1 MLLRARR
8 ILDGRW
14 FDGAL
19 AVVLGTVT
27 ELGFLVGY
35 PHGHGS
41 KPLLAALTAAM
52 CSALIWRR
60 RWPLAFVLWVSLFE
74 LVIGFTLLSVSE
86 AAPSFWVLTIV
97 PYTAAAYLP
106 ARTAL
111 LAVCVNLGASV
122 AVGFPF
128 ASQPLQDAMF
138 VLAVGL
144 ASAGLGRTV
153 RSRRELDRALRHRT
167 EQIAVEREDRVRLAI
182 ADERSRIARE
192 LHAVVA
198 NSVSAMVVQ
207 AAAAQ
212 RLLPGECEK
221 ADKAMDS
228 IESTGRATLGEIRRM
243 LGVLRDG
250 SAGMPLAPQPSVG
263 RLHELLES
271 ARAHGRRATLEV
283 EGQPGPLPA
292 AVELAVY
299 RLAED
304 TLALASPGEP
314 ISLALRYGR
323 RDLELAITG
332 REELGVEWPSLAARE
347 RISLCGG
354 SCRRA
359 GGEDGSPAM
368 LSVTL
373 PRDWEQDSGPVAAA
387 GAAQRR
393 SSALPSPGLITPSS

>member
-14 FDGAL
+14 FDGTLAL
-19 AVVLGTVT
+19 VLGTVT

-41 KPLLAALTAAM
+41 KPLLAAVTAAM

-60 RWPLAFVLWVSLFE
+60 RWPLAFVLWISVFE
-74 LVIGFTLLSVSE
+74 LVIGFTLLSINE

-97 PYTAAAYLP
+97 PYTAAACLP
-106 ARTAL
+106 AGTAL

-128 ASQPLQDAMF
+128 SPRPLQDAMF
-138 VLAVGL
+138 VLAVGV

-153 RSRRELDRALRHRT
+153 RSRRKLDRALRHRT

-198 NSVSAMVVQ
+198 NNVSAMVVQ

-212 RLLPGECEK
+212 RLLPGECES
-221 ADKAMDS
+221 ADAAMDS

-243 LGVLRDG
+243 LGVLREG
-250 SAGMPLAPQPSVG
+250 SAGMPLAPQPGVG

-271 ARAHGRRATLEV
+271 ARAHGRRVALEV

-292 AVELAVY
+292 GVELAVY

-304 TLALASPGEP
+304 TLALASPEEP
-314 ISLALRYGR
+314 ISLVLRYGR
-323 RDLELAITG
+323 RDLELAISG
-332 REELGVEWPSLAARE
+332 REEVGVEWPSLAARE

-354 SCRRA
+354 SCRRVA
-359 GGEDGSPAM
+359 GEDGGSAM
-368 LSVTL
+368 LTVKL
-373 PRDWEQDSGPVAAA
+373 PRDFERDSAPMAAD
-387 GAAQRR
+387 AAQRR
-393 SSALPSPGLITPSS
+393 GSAVVSPGLITPSS

>member
-8 ILDGRW
+8 ILDRRW
-14 FDGAL
+14 FDWAL
-19 AVVLGTVT
+19 AVVLGGLT
-27 ELGFLVGY
+27 ELGFVVGY

-41 KPLLAALTAAM
+41 KLLLAVLTAAM
-52 CSALIWRR
+52 SSALIWRR
-60 RWPLAFVLWVSLFE
+60 RWPLAFVLWISLFA

-86 AAPSFWVLTIV
+86 APPSFWVLTVV
-97 PYTAAAYLP
+97 PYTAAAFLP
-106 ARTAL
+106 GRTAL
-111 LAVCVNLGASV
+111 LALFVSLGTSV

-128 ASQPLQDAMF
+128 SAQPLQDGMF

-153 RSRRELDRALRHRT
+153 RSRRELDRVLRHRT
-167 EQIAVEREDRVRLAI
+167 GQIAAEREDRVRLAI

-212 RLLPGECEK
+212 RLLPGDPER
-221 ADKAMDS
+221 ADAAMDS

-250 SAGMPLAPQPSVG
+250 SAGMPLAPQPGVG

-271 ARAHGRRATLEV
+271 ARARGRRVALEV
-283 EGQPGPLPA
+283 DGQPGPLPA
-292 AVELAVY
+292 GVELAVY

-304 TLALASPGEP
+304 TLALASSEEP
-314 ISLALRYGR
+314 LSLTLRYGR
-323 RDLELAITG
+323 RELELTISG
-332 REELGVEWPSLAARE
+332 REEPGVEWPSLAARE

-354 SCRRA
+354 SCRRTA
-359 GGEDGSPAM
+359 GDAGRPAV
-368 LSVTL
+368 LSVRL
-373 PRDWEQDSGPVAAA
+373 PRDFEQHAPSAAVDVV
-387 GAAQRR
+387 QRR